1 MTEAVF
7 ASEDEEEFSP
17 NQAVVIFA
25 LANAVIPEFSKN
37 LFMSDGPGDAGNGNR
52 KQEEPHDL
60 QRKRHTQ
67 KSAI

>member
-37 LFMSDGPGDAGNGNR
+37 LFMSDGPGDAGNRNR